1 MTVGKTVGHW
11 LKWNEMAQKPLGC
24 AGMVILKTKD
34 SRELEILNPEACLRG
49 LFFPKKLRKLLS
61 ACSRKAR
68 RYQSDILERIAL
80 R

>member
-1 MTVGKTVGHW
+1 
-11 LKWNEMAQKPLGC
+11 
-24 AGMVILKTKD
+24 
-34 SRELEILNPEACLRG
+34 
-49 LFFPKKLRKLLS
+49 LRKLLS